1 VFRRAE
7 MTHKTRQMEEEILR
21 FFKYWMVE
29 MQKIPDAIA
38 RNTYTSSRLLTLL
51 VCGLNTY
58 IHTSS
63 QSVLLEACRLLL

>member
-1 VFRRAE
+1 